1 MAKGPTS
8 VAAPKLQRTPFVRG
22 TWPPQPEP
30 IGEASRKS
38 TAATVKPAAPST
50 RDYGKQPPLGGNTG
64 MTGYS

>member
-1 MAKGPTS
+1 MAGKRPTS
-8 VAAPKLQRTPFVRG
+8 VPEPKLARTPFVRG

-30 IGEASRKS
+30 MYAQSKKS
-38 TAATVKPAAPST
+38 AEGIKPKAAST